1 MTYFIDTNILLRFL
15 NRVDRN
21 YPSIRTAVRILKM
34 RGDEIVTASQN
45 LAEFWNVLT
54 RPATA
59 RGGYGFSVQD
69 AAYRLQFIERN
80 FPLLP
85 DIPAV
90 FFEWKRL
97 LLAHNVTGVQVHD
110 ARIAALMKV
119 HGSTRILTLDQKDFV
134 RYHGITAINPQ
145 QIISG

>member
-15 NRVDRN
+15 NRVDPT

-34 RGDEIVTASQN
+34 RGDEIVTAAQN

-54 RPATA
+54 RSARA

-97 LLAHNVTGVQVHD
+97 LLAHNVTGVLVHD

-134 RYHGITAINPQ
+134 RYHGITAINSQ